1 MSLPRSG
8 FAATSNA
15 GVHLIARST
24 IEACRALINDL
35 HRADAALSD
44 NSIQTTAKSLP
55 AFLRSVGGKQESFLG
70 EGLQAQIIRQPR
82 RANQFA
88 RQTPGALIIL
98 RLALPRN
105 FSSGND
111 G

>member
-15 GVHLIARST
+15 GVQLIARST

-35 HRADAALSD
+35 HRPDAALSD
-44 NSIQTTAKSLP
+44 NSIQTTTKSLP
-55 AFLRSVGGKQESFLG
+55 AFLRSVGGKQESFWKKG
-70 EGLQAQIIRQPR
+70 CRPKSSDSPSGKSVCEADAR
-82 RANQFA
+82 RPNH
-88 RQTPGALIIL
+88 L
-98 RLALPRN
+98 RHALPCN
-105 FSSGND
+105 FSSRND